1 MLNLIQLITDEGGT
15 VILKGSLSDVFAK
28 YDVVLEDGS
37 LRDDSKL
44 KYVMEANE
52 NGSNIEI
59 IDFSDLLCRLSITED
74 ELDNMPMPSFDFLF
88 EEGAIVKDRK
98 DLAVINRKKNPKKV
112 EKVDRN
118 GNKLVY
124 SSRDSASPTLGD
136 LFGEI
141 LSKFLEDEDK

>member
-74 ELDNMPMPSFDFLF
+74 ELNNMSMPSFDFLH
-88 EEGAIVKDRK
+88 R
-98 DLAVINRKKNPKKV
+98 VI
-112 EKVDRN
+112 
-118 GNKLVY
+118 
-124 SSRDSASPTLGD
+124 
-136 LFGEI
+136 I
-141 LSKFLEDEDK
+141 I

>member
-1 MLNLIQLITDEGGT
+1 MPLYF
-15 VILKGSLSDVFAK
+15 LSDVFAK

-37 LRDDSKL
+37 LRGDSKL

-98 DLAVINRKKNPKKV
+98 DRAVIDRKKNPKKI
-112 EKVDRN
+112 EKIDRN

-124 SSRDSASPTLGD
+124 SSNDSPSPTLGD
-136 LFGEI
+136 LFGDI
-141 LSKFLEDEDK
+141 LSKFLEEEDK

>member
-37 LRDDSKL
+37 LGGDSKL

>member
-74 ELDNMPMPSFDFLF
+74 ELNNMSMPSFDFLF

-118 GNKLVY
+118 GNKLIY
-124 SSRDSASPTLGD
+124 SSGDSASPTLGD
-136 LFGEI
+136 LFGDI
-141 LSKFLEDEDK
+141 PSKFLEDEDN

>member
-74 ELDNMPMPSFDFLF
+74 ELNNMSMPSFDFLF

-112 EKVDRN
+112 EKADRN
-118 GNKLVY
+118 GNKLIY
-124 SSRDSASPTLGD
+124 SSGDSASPTLVD
-136 LFGEI
+136 LFGDI
-141 LSKFLEDEDK
+141 PSKFLEDEDK

>member
-118 GNKLVY
+118 GNKLIY
-124 SSRDSASPTLGD
+124 SSGDSASPTLGD
-136 LFGEI
+136 LFGDI
-141 LSKFLEDEDK
+141 PSKFLEDEDK

>member
-124 SSRDSASPTLGD
+124 SSGDSASPTLGD
-136 LFGEI
+136 LYSDI
-141 LSKFLEDEDK
+141 SSKFL